1 MPATSPAEVCRELSD
16 GPVDGVV
23 DYFCSLNDSFS
34 KVLKEMK
41 LVE

>member
-16 GPVDGVV
+16 GLWTGCRLLLQSECFVQQ
-23 DYFCSLNDSFS
+23 
-34 KVLKEMK
+34 VLKEMK